1 MILLRILS
9 PLRKCAAGIV
19 LLLALVALIGAR
31 GESASYQDREA
42 IAAPP
47 SAKFPLGTD
56 DLGRDR
62 LARLIQGT
70 RVSILLA
77 PAAALLSTLLAAAIG
92 GIAGYAGGRVDALV
106 VTIADLFL
114 SLPWLLLLLA
124 VRALLPLNTS
134 PVASVLLT
142 FLLLGCLGW
151 ANPGRILRAAA
162 RAAANSDYILHARA
176 CGISN
181 GRLFWRMLVPN
192 FFPILLAQFWIAV
205 PVYVL
210 SEANLGL
217 LGLGVSEPLA
227 SLGSLLRELA
237 SYSALSQN
245 PVVFA
250 PVAVLVTLSGCLHL
264 LVSQEESRSC

>member
-1 MILLRILS
+1 MNN
-9 PLRKCAAGIV
+9 LRKCAAAIV
-19 LLLALVALIGAR
+19 LLLALVAVFGAR
-31 GESASYQDREA
+31 GDSASLQDREA
-42 IAAPP
+42 IGAPP
-47 SAKFPLGTD
+47 SAKYLLGTD

-77 PAAALLSTLLAAAIG
+77 PAAALLSTFLAAAIG
-92 GIAGYAGGRVDALV
+92 GLAGYAGGRVDRFV

-134 PVASVLLT
+134 PLYSVLLT

-162 RAAANSDYILHARA
+162 RTAANSDYLLHARA
-176 CGISN
+176 CGVSN
-181 GRLFWRMLVPN
+181 WRLFWRMLVPN
-192 FFPILLAQFWIAV
+192 LLPILLAQFWIAV

-237 SYSALSQN
+237 SYSTLSQN

-250 PVAVLVTLSGCLHL
+250 PVAVLITLAGCLHV
-264 LVSQEESRSC
+264 LVSPGESRSCS

>member
-1 MILLRILS
+1 MTRGLQ
-9 PLRKCAAGIV
+9 KTAAGV
-19 LLLALVALIGAR
+19 FLLLAVFSLAGAW
-31 GESASYQDREA
+31 GDAATLQNREA
-42 IAAPP
+42 IARPP
-47 SAKFPLGTD
+47 SAQFPLGTD
-56 DLGRDR
+56 ELGRDR
-62 LARLIQGT
+62 LARLMQGT
-70 RVSILLA
+70 RVSLLLA

-92 GIAGYAGGRVDALV
+92 GVAGYLGGRLDRAVLV
-106 VTIADLFL
+106 IADLFL

-134 PVASVLLT
+134 AMASVLLT

-151 ANPGRILRAAA
+151 ANPGRMLRAAA
-162 RAAANSDYILHARA
+162 RTAANSDYLLHARA
-176 CGISN
+176 CGVSDW
-181 GRLFWRMLVPN
+181 RLFWRMLVPN
-192 FFPILLAQFWIAV
+192 LFPILLAQFWIAV

-237 SYSALSQN
+237 NYSALSQN

-250 PVAVLVTLSGCLHL
+250 PVAVLVTLAGCLHL
-264 LVSQEESRSC
+264 LVNQETTSSC

>member
-1 MILLRILS
+1 MTKLQ
-9 PLRKCAAGIV
+9 KAAAGV
-19 LLLALVALIGAR
+19 FLLLALLSLLGAR
-31 GESASYQDREA
+31 GDSASAQNREA
-42 IAAPP
+42 IAVSP

-62 LARLIQGT
+62 LARLIEGT

-92 GIAGYAGGRVDALV
+92 GIAGYRGGRIDRIV
-106 VTIADLFL
+106 VTVADLFL

-134 PVASVLLT
+134 PMASVLLT

-151 ANPGRILRAAA
+151 ANPGRLVRAAA
-162 RAAANSDYILHARA
+162 RTAANSDYVLHARA
-176 CGISN
+176 CGVS
-181 GRLFWRMLVPN
+181 GWRVFWRMLVPN
-192 FFPILLAQFWIAV
+192 LFPILLAQFWIAV

-237 SYSALSQN
+237 NYDALSQN

-250 PVAVLVTLSGCLHL
+250 PVAVLVILAGCLHL
-264 LVSQEESRSC
+264 LVSREKALSC